1 MVLTKCVRP
10 EGNIRSDSFH
20 LQLNFEFVQDMEE
33 SRRVSKRRSLTA
45 AMHAASSNLL
55 DPKERCVHIHLTF
68 MNLAYRT
75 AEFDCQCYPVTHL
88 CVPVFCVT
96 LQCFFYSI
104 LSTRWPPN
112 IYRKDNHVLAI
123 MVSRGIPTCMYT
135 YILHIHSMYVQ
146 SLPLSH
152 FDSVLTHT
160 MAHMHVYLYGGA
172 CTLGLICTICICG
185 LQAEHKCEGL
195 LQHPLV
201 VTMLNEKWFQFG
213 AQLYVWNL
221 LLYILQVLFLTAFSL
236 SLPHPLSPS
245 CESPHIHNTYV

>member
-1 MVLTKCVRP
+1 MCT
-10 EGNIRSDSFH
+10 
-20 LQLNFEFVQDMEE
+20 
-33 SRRVSKRRSLTA
+33 
-45 AMHAASSNLL
+45 
-55 DPKERCVHIHLTF
+55 
-68 MNLAYRT
+68 
-75 AEFDCQCYPVTHL
+75 L
-88 CVPVFCVT
+88 CVFVLLCNVF
-96 LQCFFYSI
+96 FNSI

-123 MVSRGIPTCMYT
+123 MVSRVQVNIPTNIHILFPFTYMYSHLLMIVSSLTLQYPCMYI
-135 YILHIHSMYVQ
+135 YRGGCVCKDFLHTIG
-146 SLPLSH
+146 
-152 FDSVLTHT
+152 FN
-160 MAHMHVYLYGGA
+160 LYY
-172 CTLGLICTICICG
+172 ICICG

-245 CESPHIHNTYV
+245 CESPHIHSM